1 MKTKYI
7 IRILGV
13 RKLVRLGDKMVDWN
27 DSFRLFL
34 FSRSTVPTLSSSP
47 QSYAMVNVIN
57 FNTTEAG
64 LSEQV
69 SLEIGKILI
78 ENFDCSFLYRTFKAG
93 SSNSQVRKSGIGTAQ
108 KATTRARRTTE
119 IAIGPVR
126 REVVANAG
134 KFARKYS
141 WKQGGHKIS
150 NCLKFMAK
158 K

>member
-78 ENFDCSFLYRTFKAG
+78 ENFDCSNFCIAHSKLVALTVRYENPELEQRKKQLLEQEEQLKLQLAQLEEKLLQTLG
-93 SSNSQVRKSGIGTAQ
+93 NSQGNILENKVDI
-108 KATTRARRTTE
+108 
-119 IAIGPVR
+119 
-126 REVVANAG
+126 
-134 KFARKYS
+134 KY
-141 WKQGGHKIS
+141 QIV
-150 NCLKFMAK
+150 
-158 K
+158 